1 MDKRIAFLKKQLL
14 SNLQHSPTIE
24 EMAIAVNLSESHLQ
38 QLFKKEFGLSPVQY
52 LRDLRLELAREM
64 LVNSFFQI
72 REIGFKVGMSDQSH
86 FIRAFKEKYG
96 RTPSDYRK
104 RHWAKTESEESDANE
119 T

>member
-1 MDKRIAFLKKQLL
+1 MDKRIAFLKNLML
-14 SNLQHSPTIE
+14 ANLQHSPTVE
-24 EMAIAVNLSESHLQ
+24 ELATAVNLSESHLQ
-38 QLFKKEFGLSPVQY
+38 QLFKREIGVSPIQY

-64 LVNSFFQI
+64 LVNSFLQI

-96 RTPSDYRK
+96 TTPSDYRK

-119 T
+119 S